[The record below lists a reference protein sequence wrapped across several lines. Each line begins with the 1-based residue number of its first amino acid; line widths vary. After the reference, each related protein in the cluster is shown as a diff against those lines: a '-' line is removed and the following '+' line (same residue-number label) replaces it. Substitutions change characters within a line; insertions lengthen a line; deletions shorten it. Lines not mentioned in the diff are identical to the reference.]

1 LVLRVEALALRVQA
15 LRVQALVLRVEALAL
30 KVQALALRVE
40 ALALRFWP
48 RLHHCII
55 SQQITIAFVIKKLS
69 DTFIITVTTVQ
80 C

>member
-1 LVLRVEALALRVQA
+1 MVLRVEALALRVEALRVEA

-30 KVQALALRVE
+30 KVQALAS
-40 ALALRFWP
+40 RFWP

-69 DTFIITVTTVQ
+69 DTFITTVTTVQ